1 MTITAAG
8 SYGAATGARTVSVP
22 TSGSVTLTVAT
33 TDDDLDA
40 LDGSVTATLVN
51 GTGYGLDSNAS
62 SATVAVTDND
72 TPEISIAA
80 TGGDIT
86 EGETAV
92 FTVTADPAPAAALAV
107 SFTVNQL
114 GDFGIDG
121 RTRTLT
127 IPTTGSATLNVNTQ
141 NDNTDEPD
149 GRIEATLL
157 AGTGYIL
164 DSNARSAR
172 VSVADDDTP
181 TPVVSITAGGDVTEG
196 GSAVFTLTAV
206 PAPAAQFDVTVTVA
220 VAGDYGVTAGSRTV
234 TIPTSGTAT
243 LTLATTDDNTDEAN
257 GSVTATLVD
266 GAAYDLDTTTTATIN
281 IADNDNPTP
290 ATPVVSIT
298 AGGDVTEGGSAVF
311 TLVAVPAPAAQFDVT
326 VTVATTGDY
335 GVTAGSR
342 TVTIPTSGT
351 ATLTLATTD
360 DNTDEA
366 NGSVTATLVDG
377 AAYDL
382 GSTVTAT
389 VNVADNET
397 PAVTITSAGDVTEG
411 GNAVFTLV
419 ADPAPHASLDVTV
432 TVAVAGSYGV
442 TAGSRT
448 VTIPT
453 SGTATLTLA
462 TTDDSTDEA
471 NGSVTATLVD
481 GAAYDL
487 DTTTSATVAVAD
499 DDGTTPTVSAQLIS
513 DVRGYAAETENGDDH
528 VNRWKRVLLAFGES
542 VPGFTGTAMTAAEAQ
557 TFAAKGWSRWD
568 PVITA
573 LRSVEAGTATPPATP
588 VVSIAAGGDVTE
600 GGSAV
605 FTLTAVPAP
614 ATQFDVTVTIATT
627 GSYGVT
633 TGSRTVTIPT
643 GGTATLTLATTDDST
658 DELNGSVTVTLVD
671 GAAYDI
677 ASTAT
682 ATVNIADNDDPAPAT
697 PVVSI
702 AAGGD
707 VTEGGS
713 AVFTLTAVPAPAAQ
727 LDVTVTIATTGDY
740 GVTTGSRTVTI
751 PTSGT
756 ATLTLATSNDS
767 VDEANGSVT
776 ATLVDGAAYDL
787 DTTTSATV
795 AVADNETP
803 AVSVTSAGDVIE
815 GGDAVFT
822 LVADPA
828 PHASLD
834 VAVTVTTTGDF
845 GVAAGSRTVTI
856 PTSGTAT
863 LTLATTDDSTDET
876 NGTITATLVDGTA
889 YDLDSAS
896 SATVAVAD
904 DDAPAGSCTV
914 TAPSDDLIQR
924 VRGYHDL
931 NRPKPGYN
939 QNWLRV
945 LIAFGAETSGTL
957 EPFTAA
963 EARNGE
969 QVWDGWTPI
978 RQELERLEQETA
990 QCATPVVSIAAGG
1003 DVTEGGSAVFTLTAA
1018 PPPATQ
1024 LDVTVTVA
1032 ATGDYGV
1039 TAGSRTVTIPTGGTA
1054 TLTLATT
1061 DDNSDEA
1068 NGTVTATLVDGAAYD
1083 VASTA
1088 TATVNIADD
1097 DNPPPVVSAQLISDV
1112 RGYAAET
1119 QNGDDHVNRWKRVLL
1134 AFGETVPGFTG
1145 TAMTAAEAQTYAAKG
1160 WTRWD
1165 PIVTALQT
1173 IEAGTTTPPPTP
1185 PPTPVVSIAAAGDIT
1200 EGGNAVF
1207 TLTATPAPA
1216 AQFNVTVT
1224 ITTTGSYGVTTGTR
1238 TVTIPTGGTATL
1250 TLATTNDNTDE
1261 PNGSVTATLVD
1272 GSAYDL
1278 DTTTTATI
1286 NIADNDNPTPA
1297 TPVVSIAAGGNITEG
1312 ANAVFTL
1319 TATPAPSAQ
1328 FDVTVTIT
1336 TTGSYGIT
1344 TGTRTVTIPTSGTAT
1359 LTLATTNDNTDEPN
1373 GSVTATLV
1381 DGSAYDLDTTTTA
1394 TINIADNDNPTPAT
1408 PVVSIAAG
1416 GNITEGANAVFTLT
1430 ATPAPS
1436 AQFDVTVTITTTGS
1450 YGITAG
1456 TRTVTIPT
1464 SGTATLTLATTNDNT
1479 DEANGTITATLV
1491 DGAAYDLDTTT
1502 TATVN
1507 IADNETPAVSITSA
1521 GDVTEGGNAVFTL
1534 VADPVPHASLD
1545 VTVTIAT
1552 SGSYGVTAGTRTV
1565 TIPTSGTATLTLAT
1579 TDDSTD
1585 EANGTI
1591 TATLVD
1597 GAAYDLGLASSAT
1610 VAVSDNDDTTTVL
1623 ISVND
1628 GSGDEGDQADFT
1640 VTLSQAAPHRVT
1652 VRWAARWGGAGRT
1665 ALTGE
1670 FWRMSGTMV
1679 FQPGET
1685 TKSGFTFLDD
1695 DNQREGDEVFLIQLS
1710 QPTGATI
1717 ERGTATMTIIDND

>member
-1 MTITAAG
+1 M
-8 SYGAATGARTVSVP
+8 
-22 TSGSVTLTVAT
+22 
-33 TDDDLDA
+33 
-40 LDGSVTATLVN
+40 
-51 GTGYGLDSNAS
+51 
-62 SATVAVTDND
+62 
-72 TPEISIAA
+72 
-80 TGGDIT
+80 
-86 EGETAV
+86 
-92 FTVTADPAPAAALAV
+92 
-107 SFTVNQL
+107 
-114 GDFGIDG
+114 
-121 RTRTLT
+121 
-127 IPTTGSATLNVNTQ
+127 
-141 NDNTDEPD
+141 
-149 GRIEATLL
+149 
-157 AGTGYIL
+157 
-164 DSNARSAR
+164 
-172 VSVADDDTP
+172 
-181 TPVVSITAGGDVTEG
+181 
-196 GSAVFTLTAV
+196 
-206 PAPAAQFDVTVTVA
+206 
-220 VAGDYGVTAGSRTV
+220 
-234 TIPTSGTAT
+234 TIPTS
-243 LTLATTDDNTDEAN
+243 
-257 GSVTATLVD
+257 
-266 GAAYDLDTTTTATIN
+266 
-281 IADNDNPTP
+281 
-290 ATPVVSIT
+290 
-298 AGGDVTEGGSAVF
+298 
-311 TLVAVPAPAAQFDVT
+311 
-326 VTVATTGDY
+326 
-335 GVTAGSR
+335 
-342 TVTIPTSGT
+342 
-351 ATLTLATTD
+351 
-360 DNTDEA
+360 
-366 NGSVTATLVDG
+366 
-377 AAYDL
+377 
-382 GSTVTAT
+382 
-389 VNVADNET
+389 
-397 PAVTITSAGDVTEG
+397 
-411 GNAVFTLV
+411 
-419 ADPAPHASLDVTV
+419 
-432 TVAVAGSYGV
+432 
-442 TAGSRT
+442 
-448 VTIPT
+448 
-453 SGTATLTLA
+453 
-462 TTDDSTDEA
+462 
-471 NGSVTATLVD
+471 
-481 GAAYDL
+481 
-487 DTTTSATVAVAD
+487 
-499 DDGTTPTVSAQLIS
+499 
-513 DVRGYAAETENGDDH
+513 
-528 VNRWKRVLLAFGES
+528 
-542 VPGFTGTAMTAAEAQ
+542 
-557 TFAAKGWSRWD
+557 
-568 PVITA
+568 
-573 LRSVEAGTATPPATP
+573 
-588 VVSIAAGGDVTE
+588 
-600 GGSAV
+600 
-605 FTLTAVPAP
+605 
-614 ATQFDVTVTIATT
+614 
-627 GSYGVT
+627 
-633 TGSRTVTIPT
+633 
-643 GGTATLTLATTDDST
+643 GTATLTLATTDDST
-658 DELNGSVTVTLVD
+658 DELNGSVTATLVD

-713 AVFTLTAVPAPAAQ
+713 AVFTLTAVPAPATQ
-727 LDVTVTIATTGDY
+727 FDVTVTVAATGDY

-751 PTSGT
+751 PTGGT

-787 DTTTSATV
+787 DTTTTATINI
-795 AVADNETP
+795 ADNETP
-803 AVSVTSAGDVIE
+803 AVSVTSAGDVTE
-815 GGDAVFT
+815 GGNAVFT

-845 GVAAGSRTVTI
+845 GVTAGSRTVTI

-863 LTLATTDDSTDET
+863 LTLATTDDSTDEA
-876 NGTITATLVDGTA
+876 NGTITAMLVDGTA

-990 QCATPVVSIAAGG
+990 QCATPVVSITAGG

-1018 PPPATQ
+1018 PAPATQ

-1032 ATGDYGV
+1032 TTGDYGV
-1039 TAGSRTVTIPTGGTA
+1039 TTGSRTVTIPTSGTA
-1054 TLTLATT
+1054 TLTLATI

-1068 NGTVTATLVDGAAYD
+1068 NGTITATLVDGAAYD

-1145 TAMTAAEAQTYAAKG
+1145 TAMTAAEAQTFAAKG

-1173 IEAGTTTPPPTP
+1173 IEAGTTTP

-1207 TLTATPAPA
+1207 TLTATPAP
-1216 AQFNVTVT
+1216 
-1224 ITTTGSYGVTTGTR
+1224 
-1238 TVTIPTGGTATL
+1238 
-1250 TLATTNDNTDE
+1250 
-1261 PNGSVTATLVD
+1261 
-1272 GSAYDL
+1272 
-1278 DTTTTATI
+1278 
-1286 NIADNDNPTPA
+1286 
-1297 TPVVSIAAGGNITEG
+1297 
-1312 ANAVFTL
+1312 
-1319 TATPAPSAQ
+1319 SAQ
-1328 FDVTVTIT
+1328 FDVTVTVT

-1381 DGSAYDLDTTTTA
+1381 DGAAYDLDTTTTA

-1416 GNITEGANAVFTLT
+1416 GNITEGGNAVFTLT
-1430 ATPAPS
+1430 ATPAPA
-1436 AQFDVTVTITTTGS
+1436 AQFNVTVTVTTTGS
-1450 YGITAG
+1450 YGITTG

-1464 SGTATLTLATTNDNT
+1464 SGTATLTLATTDDNT

-1502 TATVN
+1502 TATINIADNDNPTPATPVVSIAAGGNITEGGNAVFTLVAAPAPAAQFDVTVTVTTSGSYGVTAGTRTVTIPTSGTATLTLATTDNNTDEANGTITATLVDGAAYDLDTTATATINIADNDNPTPATPVVSIAAGGNITEGGNAVFTLVAAPAPAAQFDVTVTVTTSGSYGVTAGTRTVTIPTSGTATLTLATTDNNTDEANGTITATLVDGAAYDLSSTATATVN

-1534 VADPVPHASLD
+1534 VAAPAPHASLD
-1545 VTVTIAT
+1545 VTVTITT
-1552 SGSYGVTAGTRTV
+1552 SGSYGVTAGIRTV

-1579 TDDSTD
+1579 TDDNTD

-1597 GAAYDLGLASSAT
+1597 GAAYDLGSASSAT

-1640 VTLSQAAPHRVT
+1640 VTLSQAAPHRIT
-1652 VRWAARWGGAGRT
+1652 VRWAAHYGGAGRT

-1685 TKSGFTFLDD
+1685 TKRGFTFLDD
-1695 DNQREGDEVFLIQLS
+1695 DNQQEGDEVFLIKLS